1 MFINSTQTKILFIK
15 GVFIADCLNVLSDEP
30 HNTTELIKP
39 DVKTTLLCDIC
50 NQNKANQI
58 YFIVASISKSKN
70 KYVFQRM
77 GGVKIGFCSIK
88 CTKKYIINKNSRLIS
103 FGLLQNLDF
112 YIKQLKIS

>member
-1 MFINSTQTKILFIK
+1 MFINSFQIKILFIK
-15 GVFIADCLNVLSDEP
+15 GVFLSDCINVLSDEP
-30 HNTTELIKP
+30 HNTTKCIISP
-39 DVKTTLLCDIC
+39 VKTTLLCDIC
-50 NQNKANQI
+50 NINESNPI

-77 GGVKIGFCSIK
+77 GGKNIYFCSVI
-88 CTKKYIINKNSRLIS
+88 CTKKYIIKNNSMLIS